1 MGRNNEFLASRLLA
15 ISLSER
21 QSVEKRSLS
30 SVAHLCYAKN
40 QRFRFAAFGYLA
52 LYGSLIFATQRTN
65 AFASR
70 LLAIS
75 LSMDRSSSLRK
86 EPTLSLRGFW
96 LSRSLWIAHLRYAKN
111 QRFRFAAF
119 GYLALYGSLIFATQ
133 RTNAFA
139 SRLLAISLSM
149 DRSSSLRKEPTLS
162 LRGFWLSR
170 SLWIAR

>member
-1 MGRNNEFLASRLLA
+1 MA
-15 ISLSER
+15 ISLSMD
-21 QSVEKRSLS
+21 RSS
-30 SVAHLCYAKN
+30 SLRKD

-52 LYGSLIFATQRTN
+52 LYGVAHLRYAKTNAFASRLFGYSTLLYGSLIFATQRTN

-149 DRSSSLRKEPTLS
+149 DRSIRKNFSE
-162 LRGFWLSR
+162 
-170 SLWIAR
+170 